1 MKWSVRRLASVVAAM
16 VILLSAGIAAQAELL
31 VKDGD
36 RVVFLGD
43 SITQQRI
50 YTRYV
55 MDYFALRY
63 PELHVTFRNAGVGG
77 DTAVGAI
84 ERLHKDVLDIRPNV
98 VTICFGMNDAGY
110 TAFNEERYETY
121 MAAMTVLLAE
131 LKGAEAKVV
140 LLTPGPVDP
149 DKGEDWLD
157 WNTYNDAL
165 RRYAEGVKELATRK
179 GAALA
184 DSRALLLD
192 VQTRAKKDDPK
203 FTMIPDAIHPSA
215 PGQALMAYALLK
227 ALGCDRQPSGLAIDV
242 RARKLTPDRC
252 EVEGL
257 QVSEDQVRFDH
268 RDDALPTYF
277 DPEVAAILKYAPM
290 LTELNRYPLRVF
302 GLAPGKWRLTVAGA
316 EVGNFAAEEL
326 EQGVDLAGRPGPWQT
341 LAKAVNDLVANQESI
356 YLQKRELNGIFSW
369 IATPPPEAEVEKLAL
384 MKKLDEAVGAR
395 ERAWADLVS
404 ARTWEWRLTRVE

>member
-1 MKWSVRRLASVVAAM
+1 MRWSVRRLASVVAAM
-16 VILLSAGIAAQAELL
+16 VILLSAGIAAQADLL

-63 PELHVTFRNAGVGG
+63 PELHVTFRNAGVSG

-84 ERLHKDVLDIRPNV
+84 QRLEKDVLDARHNV

-110 TAFNEERYETY
+110 GAFDEERYETY

-149 DKGEDWLD
+149 DKGEAWLD
-157 WNTYNDAL
+157 WNVYNDVL
-165 RRYAEGVKELATRK
+165 RRYAEGVKELAARK
-179 GAALA
+179 GAAFA
-184 DSRALLLD
+184 DSRSLLLD

-227 ALGCDRQPSGLAIDV
+227 ALGCDRQPSGLVID
-242 RARKLTPDRC
+242 AATEKMAADSC
-252 EVEGL
+252 EVEALKITEG
-257 QVSEDQVRFDH
+257 QVRFTR
-268 RDDALPTYF
+268 RDEALPSYF

-290 LTELNRYPLRVF
+290 LVEMNRYPFAVS
-302 GLAPGKWRLTVAGA
+302 GLAAGKWQLTVAGT
-316 EVGNFAAEEL
+316 EVGTFSAEEL
-326 EQGVDLAGRPGPWQT
+326 GKGVDLAPLPGPWQA
-341 LAKAVNDLVANQESI
+341 LATVVNDLVEDQESI
-356 YLQKRELNGIFSW
+356 YLQKRELNGMFGW
-369 IATPPPEAEVEKLAL
+369 VATPPPEAEVEKLAL
-384 MKKLDEAVGAR
+384 MKKLDEAVGVR
-395 ERAWADLVS
+395 ERAWADRVS
-404 ARTWEWRLTRVE
+404 ASTWEWRLTRVD

>member
-1 MKWSVRRLASVVAAM
+1 MKLSARGLATAVAAIA
-16 VILLSAGIAAQAELL
+16 ILLSVGAASQAELL
-31 VKDGD
+31 VKEGD

-63 PELHVTFRNAGVGG
+63 PELGVTFRNAGVGG

-84 ERLHKDVLDIRPNV
+84 KRLDKDVLDLRPDV
-98 VTICFGMNDAGY
+98 VTVCFGMNDAGY
-110 TAFNEERYETY
+110 GPFNEERYETY

-131 LKGAEAKVV
+131 LKGEGAKVV
-140 LLTPGPVDP
+140 LLSPGPVDP
-149 DKGEDWLD
+149 DRGESWLD
-157 WNTYNDAL
+157 WNVYNDVL
-165 RRYAEGVKELATRK
+165 RRYAEGVKELAGRK
-179 GAALA
+179 AAVFA
-184 DSRALLLD
+184 DSRTLMLD
-192 VQTRAKKDDPK
+192 VQTRAKQDDPK

-227 ALGCDRQPSGLAIDV
+227 ALGCDRQPSGLIVDAAAEKV
-242 RARKLTPDRC
+242 AADRC

-257 QVSEDQVRFDH
+257 SVSEREVRFTR
-268 RDDALPTYF
+268 RDLALPTYF
-277 DPEVAAILKYAPM
+277 DPEVSAVFARAPM
-290 LTELNRYPLRVF
+290 LTEMNRYPFAVS

-316 EVGNFAAEEL
+316 EVGTFSAEEL
-326 EQGVDLAGRPGPWQT
+326 GQGVDLAALPGPWQQ
-341 LAKAVNDLVANQESI
+341 LARAVNDLVKDQESI
-356 YLQKRELNGIFSW
+356 YLQKRELNGMFSW

-395 ERAWADLVS
+395 ERAWAGLVND
-404 ARTWEWRLTRVE
+404 RTWEWRLARVE